1 MKKTLLLFAVI
12 PLFTALAMPLKWTC
26 NFPEASAEVFKIYQG
41 ESVTFEPSFK
51 VNGSPQENI
60 AIEGIYYQTN
70 GMGHTW
76 WKLEGNAFTPYDDI
90 GAKSYRFFVAAS
102 APKSETIYRANGT
115 LIMLPSPGFKPKAAD
130 LPKEVFDFSGIEVL
144 NAPWPLQSEVDD
156 AVENSRE
163 AMSTVAAL
171 SSIVLGDDCQL
182 VSTNYNSATKMPS
195 LFLRFKIKDEAT
207 GEMVW
212 YKVWDELTRWDYLF
226 DTFLPTNYMSK
237 SEVKEELDQKADR
250 AWGFYDSHTGSY
262 APNGYTWISS
272 PKVAIAGG
280 MAYQR
285 VVTSEGAIF
294 VLCSNGL
301 NTELGNDP
309 ASTNG
314 FFRITDD
321 KGNAVF
327 EITKGTET
335 IVGATASSLT
345 TESVN
350 GITHLRIAYDVESS
364 EHPKLEICRVLKASE
379 QPEWKEEGASDCPAN
394 VTWSGQ
400 SGAWVAEVWGKQAEP
415 SLFVKG
421 TYKKGAKDVITN
433 HAPVAF
439 TKIVIGGVEYTAKAE
454 TMNGKKVL
462 VLE

>member
-102 APKSETIYRANGT
+102 SQKSETIYRANGT

-226 DTFLPTNYMSK
+226 DNYLPTNYLTK
-237 SEVKEELDQKADR
+237 AEVKAELEQKADR
-250 AWGFYDSHTGSY
+250 AWGYYDSTTGNY
-262 APNGYTWISS
+262 APEGFTWISS
-272 PKVAIAGG
+272 PSIAIAGG
-280 MAYQR
+280 LSYQR
-285 VVTSEGAIF
+285 HLTTGGAVWVLESSGTTTVTG
-294 VLCSNGL
+294 G
-301 NTELGNDP
+301 G
-309 ASTNG
+309 TNG
-314 FFRITDD
+314 YFRISDD
-321 KGNAVF
+321 KGNAIF
-327 EITKGTET
+327 EITKGTERV
-335 IVGATASSLT
+335 VGATAGAVQVQGAPGGLSRLF
-345 TESVN
+345 
-350 GITHLRIAYDVESS
+350 ITYNVESAS
-364 EHPKLEICRVLKASE
+364 HPTLEITRDLANPDWK
-379 QPEWKEEGASDCPAN
+379 PESDTECIAA
-394 VTWSGQ
+394 VHWTGS
-400 SGAWVAEVWGKQAEP
+400 SGAWVAEVVSKSREEK
-415 SLFVKG
+415 LFVRG
-421 TYKKGAKDVITN
+421 SYKAGARDIIKN
-433 HAPVAF
+433 SAPVSF
-439 TKIVIGGVEYTAKAE
+439 TEIVIEDVAYKAKVE